1 MNSMVKNSYKEPEEL
16 LRIGAR
22 IQRFRKQADL
32 SLADLSRL
40 SGVPANTI
48 SNIEHGREN
57 PSYSRI
63 FAISKGLGLPISLIV
78 QIDDGTPR
86 EIIQESA
93 KELIRFL
100 VKASD
105 EERLKFQQIA
115 FILQRLS
122 KWKE

>member
-1 MNSMVKNSYKEPEEL
+1 MAKNSYKESEEL
-16 LRIGAR
+16 LRIGER
-22 IQRFRKQADL
+22 IKRFREQADL
-32 SLADLSRL
+32 TLAELSRL

-57 PSYSRI
+57 PSYYRI
-63 FAISKGLGLPISLIV
+63 LDIYKGVGLPISLVV
-78 QIDDGTPR
+78 QIDDGSPR
-86 EIIQESA
+86 EIIQEST

-100 VKASD
+100 KKASD
-105 EERLKFQQIA
+105 EERLKFQQMA

>member
-1 MNSMVKNSYKEPEEL
+1 MAKNKYKEPEEL
-16 LRIGAR
+16 IRVGQRIK
-22 IQRFRKQADL
+22 RFREQSNL
-32 SLADLSRL
+32 TLTELSRL

-48 SNIEHGREN
+48 SNIEHGQEN

-63 FAISKGLGLPISLIV
+63 FAISKGLGLPISVVV
-78 QIDDGTPR
+78 QMDDGALQ

-93 KELIRFL
+93 KELIRYIN
-100 VKASD
+100 KATND
-105 EERLKFQQIA
+105 EKLKFQQVA